1 MTQEMINDL
10 EEQVELDKENI
21 EKINE
26 AIVNVNTALS
36 AMKNGEDSGHSYD
49 WIISNVD
56 IYWNV
61 NDNDNSVVNARS
73 EMIGDLTKL
82 RDDFTSGGNFELD
95 VNAVI
100 QAAEDK
106 CISLEERI
114 GSNQKIIDASY
125 YASLNETEDTDDD
138 SETSDDDG
146 DEDDDE

>member
-1 MTQEMINDL
+1 MTQEMINVL
-10 EEQVELDKENI
+10 EEQVELDEENI

-26 AIVNVNTALS
+26 AIGNVSTALS

-82 RDDFTSGGNFELD
+82 RNDFTSGGNFEVD
-95 VNAVI
+95 VDAVI
-100 QAAEDK
+100 QAAVDK
-106 CISLEERI
+106 GNSLQDRI
-114 GSNQKIIDASY
+114 DSNQEIIDAY
-125 YASLNETEDTDDD
+125 YDSLNETEDTDDD